1 MTHGHW
7 EKWVQKSCVSF
18 EEECT
23 CTCITLPHY
32 FWHDFSAKNTITKQ
46 KDNIRN
52 EISFKW
58 KCHATDKKQ
67 LYFLTIAKC
76 LDYFLLGIIYVSWK
90 TRKTNLTIVS
100 FSRLWPDIYVF
111 LNSLTCTSSCW
122 RWTPGTGI
130 SPWVSRNS
138 CTRWVPGSD
147 VINEGFPLQT
157 IALCR
162 MGYCW
167 F

>member
-1 MTHGHW
+1 MCQNRKEELQHT
-7 EKWVQKSCVSF
+7 SF
-18 EEECT
+18 QDIKGNSYCSSHFAFPTGPIPCSLTKKEWHSWT
-23 CTCITLPHY
+23 YYMY
-32 FWHDFSAKNTITKQ
+32 FIASLFLAWLLSQNTITKQ
-46 KDNIRN
+46 KDNIPN

-111 LNSLTCTSSCW
+111 LNSLTCTSWCW
-122 RWTPGTGI
+122 R
-130 SPWVSRNS
+130 
-138 CTRWVPGSD
+138 
-147 VINEGFPLQT
+147 
-157 IALCR
+157 
-162 MGYCW
+162 
-167 F
+167 